1 MLFNAISNL
10 VKNQRRGPLIF
21 DINSWRD
28 YIKNR
33 PLNSRASIE
42 FNLRVSRRATLWT
55 IMGRLSLS
63 QGRYVRGIKRERRK
77 KALRDRSRAPF
88 WLNFFSMYGEIHPPG
103 RRTESRVHA
112 LARSL
117 SPALC
122 PSTFSSAPL
131 LRRCVNR
138 ITVSIQRAIA
148 WGTGG
153 DSQAAVSTECNSP
166 KTMHRVKMARID
178 KPDALVEH
186 TVHA

>member
-1 MLFNAISNL
+1 M
-10 VKNQRRGPLIF
+10 
-21 DINSWRD
+21 
-28 YIKNR
+28 
-33 PLNSRASIE
+33 NSRASVE
-42 FNLRVSRRATLWT
+42 FNRQVSRRATLWT

-63 QGRYVRGIKRERRK
+63 QGRYVRGIKREKRK

-103 RRTESRVHA
+103 RRTDSYVLALACSLTRSLPHA
-112 LARSL
+112 LSTDFFKRAPL
-117 SPALC
+117 SA
-122 PSTFSSAPL
+122 SPL

-148 WGTGG
+148 WGTGD

-178 KPDALVEH
+178 NSMPLWSIPYMHNTHRRVERIDIRALG
-186 TVHA
+186 